1 MNILVIGSGGRE
13 HALVWALRKSPE
25 VRKLYCAPGN
35 PGIAGLA
42 EILPIK
48 ADDITGLMDAAR
60 RERIDLTV
68 VGPELPL
75 ANGIVDHFH
84 KNGLVIFGPTR
95 RAAALEWSKAFAKEF
110 MARHSIPTAKYAVV
124 GDQPAAEVNAVV
136 ESFATPVVL
145 KADGLAAGK
154 GVVICE
160 NHAEAHAVLG
170 QMLSGASFG
179 EAGKHVVIEE
189 FLRGQEA
196 SVFAITDWKYYV
208 LLAPAQDHKR
218 ALDGDRGKNT
228 GGMGAYAPA
237 PVVTEE
243 VLRVLEQTIL
253 RPTLAGMASEGRP
266 YTGCL
271 YIGLMLTD
279 RGPRVIEY
287 NCRFGDPETQVVL
300 PLFRGDLATTLL
312 NAATGRLAGKTSPGW
327 NPADPATAA
336 CVVLAAGGYPDQYET
351 GHRID
356 GLQALAELEGVVA
369 FHAGTRAA
377 GPDIVTAG
385 GRVLGISAMS
395 ETGGLARTLQLC
407 YRAASRI
414 TFKDMHYRRDIGH
427 RALTAKPL
435 SDNQPS

>member
-25 VRKLYCAPGN
+25 VRKLLCAPGN

-42 EILPIK
+42 EILPVK
-48 ADDITGLMDAAR
+48 ADDISGLMEAAR
-60 RERIDLTV
+60 REKIDLTV

-75 ANGIVDHFH
+75 ASGIVDHFH
-84 KNGLVIFGPTR
+84 KNGLVIFGPTQ

-110 MARHSIPTAKYAVV
+110 MARHNIPTARYAVV
-124 GDQPAAEVNAVV
+124 GDQPGDEVRAIL
-136 ESFATPVVL
+136 ESFAPPVVL

-179 EAGKHVVIEE
+179 EAGRHVVIEE

-196 SVFAITDWKYYV
+196 SVFAITDWKDYV

-243 VLRVLEQTIL
+243 LLRVVEETIL

-266 YTGCL
+266 YSGCL

-279 RGPRVIEY
+279 RGPQVVEY
-287 NCRFGDPETQVVL
+287 NCRFGDPESQVVL
-300 PLFRGDLATTLL
+300 PLFRGDLATTLF
-312 NAATGRLAGKTSPGW
+312 NAATGRLAGKASLGW

-336 CVVLAAGGYPDQYET
+336 CVVLAAGGYPDHYET

-356 GLQALAELEGVVA
+356 GLEILAGLEGVVA
-369 FHAGTRAA
+369 FHAGTRMADS
-377 GPDIVTAG
+377 GIVTAG

-407 YRAASRI
+407 YRAVARI
-414 TFKDMHYRRDIGH
+414 SFKDMHYRRDIGH
-427 RALTAKPL
+427 RVLTALPL
-435 SDNQPS
+435 SDHTDT